1 MNGQG
6 DERRER
12 KRHGEKSGSEEA
24 PEPGKARLCESGISR
39 PEMRCA
45 HHVGG
50 AVHPGGVR
58 GRARRNGRNGAA
70 IPRRCVPRGRTAR
83 GLNDP

>member
-12 KRHGEKSGSEEA
+12 KDGSEEA